1 MPRAVGPLSAARL
14 MSTFSAGS
22 LASVSSAGVSV
33 SVFSA
38 VVSSDA
44 DSSETDS
51 SETDEASSVC
61 SVCSGWAVPV
71 WVELPPQAASE
82 RDIDSAS
89 SVARIFRIVMVCYLS
104 SGEGDSGISWMVLP
118 SRLIFPHCSSCST
131 ARYKEVR
138 PMLSISESLTIESPT
153 LLPPGCWRR

>member
-1 MPRAVGPLSAARL
+1 

-44 DSSETDS
+44 DP
-51 SETDEASSVC
+51 SETDELSSVC
-61 SVCSGWAVPV
+61 SDGAAVSV

-82 RDIDSAS
+82 RVIDSAS

-104 SGEGDSGISWMVLP
+104 SGEGDSGISWMILP

>member
-1 MPRAVGPLSAARL
+1 

-44 DSSETDS
+44 DSSETD
-51 SETDEASSVC
+51 ELSSVC
-61 SVCSGWAVPV
+61 SDWVVPV
-71 WVELPPQAASE
+71 WVELLPQAASE
-82 RDIDSAS
+82 RVIDSAS

-104 SGEGDSGISWMVLP
+104 SGEGDSGISWMILP